1 MSRNPQAGVTP
12 ISNFGLVPL
21 PAVEHETPK
30 SRVFFDDRP
39 LDLVIAG
46 IVLEGQFRCRHGY
59 LLLTTEDVPYEE
71 GLHMTLVDPAWQ
83 VLDQLEAS
91 LPFNPGI
98 VKDMAV
104 AGEDELRFEFMG
116 QVWSLAVLP
125 QPRRLPQ
132 GAPEP
137 AVHRPWQR
145 LFTARYLKLE
155 KVEAQG

>member
-1 MSRNPQAGVTP
+1 MTP
-12 ISNFGLVPL
+12 ITNFSLRPL

-30 SRVFFDDRP
+30 SRLVFDGEP
-39 LDLVIAG
+39 LDLVLEG

-71 GLHMTLVDPAWQ
+71 GLHMTLVDPAWR

-91 LPFNPGI
+91 LPYNPGI

-104 AGEDELRFEFMG
+104 ADEDELRFEFMG

-125 QPRRLPQ
+125 RPRRLPQ
-132 GAPEP
+132 GAVP

-155 KVEAQG
+155 RVEAEG